1 MYVQLSGVPHIS
13 KEEMTEVDRLMVE
26 KYKISL
32 IQMMENAG
40 RNPEKPAKNMFFK
53 NDIQEKQ

>member
-1 MYVQLSGVPHIS
+1 MISYKTVTNVPFIT
-13 KEEMTEVDRLMVE
+13 KEEMIEVDRLMVE

-40 RNPEKPAKNMFFK
+40 RNLASLSRNLFF
-53 NDIQEKQ
+53 NSN